1 MKPPLSDDYCSTIN
15 VADESVCEI
24 PVNKVKRW
32 IDNNDFKQNE
42 DVLRSESF
50 HSLATSQMFAY
61 IHKHD
66 KNKQAS
72 SALLGYID
80 NTQIDK
86 QSESSIEMNAISNSL
101 SALYIDEV
109 HLNQTLQL
117 TSIKSCQ
124 LNPYCEEHTV
134 FNIPHSSQIHAPL
147 PDYIEESDYHHSRD
161 HKEGLRRSS
170 SSISLDS
177 FTSPL
182 HQTRIPDKLNI
193 LKDGHTGSLPVLT
206 PYVSNPIFAENFD
219 LFSYSEITDSMN
231 GNSDPDSHGQNRSTK
246 DTIDSGVNTGS
257 RSHDDSELDTSTTE
271 AIETSGYYESPSC
284 KNKEMSFEHTIHY
297 HASDLSL
304 CSNQSH
310 SSVNASL
317 SGIQTCYLGYI
328 ELPADKTKCM
338 YFENED
344 SSKNSSLSELD
355 SDIDGSHH
363 CDTAST
369 GKYTSVSP
377 NVSLGYVSA

>member
-1 MKPPLSDDYCSTIN
+1 MKPPLSNNYCSTIN

-66 KNKQAS
+66 KNKQVS

-101 SALYIDEV
+101 SALYSDEA

-117 TSIKSCQ
+117 TSNKSCQ
-124 LNPYCEEHTV
+124 LNPYCEEHTI
-134 FNIPHSSQIHAPL
+134 FNISHSNQIHASL
-147 PDYIEESDYHHSRD
+147 SDYIEESDYHHSRD
-161 HKEGLRRSS
+161 HKESLQRSS
-170 SSISLDS
+170 LSISLDL

-182 HQTRIPDKLNI
+182 HHARIPDKLNI
-193 LKDGHTGSLPVLT
+193 SKDGHTGSLPVLT
-206 PYVSNPIFAENFD
+206 PYVSNPIFAKNFD
-219 LFSYSEITDSMN
+219 LFSYNETTDSMN

-246 DTIDSGVNTGS
+246 DMIDSEVNTGS
-257 RSHDDSELDTSTTE
+257 RSHDDSELDTRTTE
-271 AIETSGYYESPSC
+271 AIESSGYYESLSC
-284 KNKEMSFEHTIHY
+284 KNKETDFEHTIHY
-297 HASDLSL
+297 RASDLSL

-310 SSVNASL
+310 PPVDASL
-317 SGIQTCYLGYI
+317 SGIQTCSLGYF
-328 ELPADKTKCM
+328 ELPADKTKHT

-344 SSKNSSLSELD
+344 SSKNSSLSKLD

-363 CDTAST
+363 CDIAST
-369 GKYTSVSP
+369 GKYASVSP